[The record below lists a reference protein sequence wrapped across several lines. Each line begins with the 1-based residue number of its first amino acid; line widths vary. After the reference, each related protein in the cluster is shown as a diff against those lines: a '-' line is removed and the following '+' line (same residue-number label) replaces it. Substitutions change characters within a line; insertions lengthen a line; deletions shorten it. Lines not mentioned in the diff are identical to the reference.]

1 MKELKKPERIYIED
15 FDIYVKPR
23 LLDAEIQKI
32 CNNVIKFKTWAERE
46 KTINLMTFIYATEI
60 ADKEDEINAL
70 NYDLMSECGV
80 FEKVK
85 EMVVNSGDVYK
96 AVAFSESILLALSQI
111 AENLPEM
118 LEPIKEVL
126 KRHGRLTEE

>member
-1 MKELKKPERIYIED
+1 MKELKKHERIYSED

-70 NYDLMSECGV
+70 NYDLMSECGI

-85 EMVVNSGDVYK
+85 ETVINSREVYK
-96 AVAFSESILLALSQI
+96 AVAFSESTLLALSQI
-111 AENLPEM
+111 ADNLPEM

>member
-1 MKELKKPERIYIED
+1 MKELQKPERIYIED

-70 NYDLMSECGV
+70 NYDLMSECGI

-85 EMVVNSGDVYK
+85 ETVVNSGDVYK
-96 AVAFSESILLALSQI
+96 AVAFSESTLLALSQI
-111 AENLPEM
+111 ADNLPEM

-126 KRHGRLTEE
+126 KRHGRFTEE

>member
-85 EMVVNSGDVYK
+85 EAVTNSGDVYK
-96 AVAFSESILLALSQI
+96 AVAFSESTLLALSQI
-111 AENLPEM
+111 ADNLPEM

-126 KRHGRLTEE
+126 KRHGRFTEE

>member
-23 LLDAEIQKI
+23 LLDAEIQQI
-32 CNNVIKFKTWAERE
+32 CNNAIKFRTWSERE
-46 KTINLMTFIYATEI
+46 RTINLMTFIYATEI
-60 ADKEDEINAL
+60 ADKEDEVNAL

-80 FEKVK
+80 FGKVK
-85 EMVVNSGDVYK
+85 EAVINSEDIYK
-96 AVAFSESILLALSQI
+96 AVAFSESTLLAFSQI
-111 AENLPEM
+111 ADNLPEM
-118 LEPIKEVL
+118 LKPIKEVL

>member
-85 EMVVNSGDVYK
+85 EAVINSGDVYK
-96 AVAFSESILLALSQI
+96 AIAFSESTLLALSQI
-111 AENLPEM
+111 ADNLPEM

-126 KRHGRLTEE
+126 KRHGRFTEE